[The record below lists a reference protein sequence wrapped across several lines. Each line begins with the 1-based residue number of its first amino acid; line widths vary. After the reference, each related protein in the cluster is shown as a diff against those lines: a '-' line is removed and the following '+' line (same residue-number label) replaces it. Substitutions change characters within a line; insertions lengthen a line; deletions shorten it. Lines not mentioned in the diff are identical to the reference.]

1 MKLKEVWNKTSA
13 LTRTAMIISWI
24 CVIASIANLIYHS
37 DTFTLIIDEGLVFA
51 LILLFLA
58 AFRGEAKANN
68 EHEICENR
76 RRALMFMHIR
86 VQTRLLDAEKESWT
100 PLEIQSIFL
109 DERERYLKEIED
121 EKL

>member
-1 MKLKEVWNKTSA
+1 MKLKEVWNRTSA

-24 CVIASIANLIYHS
+24 CVIASIVNLIYHS

-58 AFRGEAKANN
+58 AFRGEAKANK

-121 EKL
+121 E

>member
-24 CVIASIANLIYHS
+24 CVAASIINLIYHS
-37 DTFTLIIDEGLVFA
+37 DTFTLVIDEGLVFA

-58 AFRGEAKANN
+58 ASRGEAKANK
-68 EHEICENR
+68 EYEICENR

-86 VQTRLLDAEKESWT
+86 CQTRLLDAKKESWT

-121 EKL
+121 E

>member
-1 MKLKEVWNKTSA
+1 MKIKEVWNKISA

-37 DTFTLIIDEGLVFA
+37 DTFTLIIDEGLVIA

-58 AFRGEAKANN
+58 ASRGEAKANK

-86 VQTRLLDAEKESWT
+86 VQTRLLDAEKESLT
-100 PLEIQSIFL
+100 PLEIQSVFL
-109 DERERYLKEIED
+109 NEGESYLKEIEN
-121 EKL
+121 E

>member
-37 DTFTLIIDEGLVFA
+37 DTFALIIDDGLVFA
-51 LILLFLA
+51 LILLFSA
-58 AFRGEAKANN
+58 ASWGEVKANK
-68 EHEICENR
+68 EHEICESR
-76 RRALMFMHIR
+76 RIALMFMHIR

-121 EKL
+121 E

>member
-1 MKLKEVWNKTSA
+1 MKLKEVWNRTSA

-37 DTFTLIIDEGLVFA
+37 DTFALIIDKGLVLA

-58 AFRGEAKANN
+58 AFRGEAKANK

-121 EKL
+121 E